1 MQKNDFEFEILGPK
15 PDPSFT
21 PTPRF
26 WVNALPFRTDVQGH
40 QLHCYWTF
48 PTWRL
53 PLWIITTMPF
63 AIYPME
69 IEKHGFSKKD
79 KKKTKKR
86 ALLHH
91 LLLMSAVLYG
101 LILTAPVCTDVR
113 GVIPSSV
120 TSHAIKGS
128 TATLE
133 YMKMCGYHA
142 KIRDNN
148 VILASKLV
156 SYWEISKLVEGFSM
170 LVTKKRTLVHWHG
183 RRLP

>member
-1 MQKNDFEFEILGPK
+1 
-15 PDPSFT
+15 
-21 PTPRF
+21 
-26 WVNALPFRTDVQGH
+26 
-40 QLHCYWTF
+40 
-48 PTWRL
+48 
-53 PLWIITTMPF
+53 
-63 AIYPME
+63 ME

-156 SYWEISKLVEGFSM
+156 SY
-170 LVTKKRTLVHWHG
+170 
-183 RRLP
+183 